1 MKKLLLILG
10 LILFTSNVEAQI
22 VSYVKY
28 KHEADYIV
36 YEVDYKW
43 QSDIA
48 YVQTENRYEA
58 KNGVWY
64 VSDRKEGIK
73 LYKAKY
79 RHEADLLVF
88 RVGYRHDI
96 KGKIDEQFK
105 R

>member
-1 MKKLLLILG
+1 MRYLVLFLLLS
-10 LILFTSNVEAQI
+10 FTSKAQV

-28 KHEADYIV
+28 KHEADYVV

-43 QSDIA
+43 QADLT
-48 YVQTENRYEA
+48 YVETMNRYEA
-58 KNGVWY
+58 KQGVWY

-79 RHEADLLVF
+79 KHEADLLIF

-96 KGKIDEQFK
+96 KGEVIVVDEQ
-105 R
+105 

>member
-1 MKKLLLILG
+1 MRYLVLFLILS
-10 LILFTSNVEAQI
+10 FTSKAQV

-43 QSDIA
+43 QADVV

-58 KNGVWY
+58 KNGIWY
-64 VSDRKEGIK
+64 ISDRKEGIK

-79 RHEADLLVF
+79 KHEADLLVF

-96 KGKIDEQFK
+96 KGKIEK
-105 R
+105 